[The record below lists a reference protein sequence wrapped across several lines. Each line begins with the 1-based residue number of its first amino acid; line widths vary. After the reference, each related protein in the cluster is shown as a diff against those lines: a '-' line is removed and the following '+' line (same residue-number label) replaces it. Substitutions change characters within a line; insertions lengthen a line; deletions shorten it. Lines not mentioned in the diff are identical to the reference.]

1 MSAID
6 NKPQILVTGGNGQVA
21 LEIKDIAKS
30 NQQFNFIFLS
40 KEELAIN
47 DKEAVMLLFEKNHI
61 QYVINCAAYT
71 AVDKAEKEQ
80 KKAFLINGDAVG
92 NLAAICKMHGT
103 TFIHLSTDYVYDG
116 KNQKP
121 LKESNAVS
129 PLNVY
134 GWSKLKGEELA
145 LNQNANSLII
155 RTSWVYSP
163 YGNNFVKTMVRL
175 FKEKPAINVINDQYG
190 CPTYA
195 ADLASVIISFIKK
208 IEKGSSF
215 SGIYNYCN
223 EGIISWFDF
232 ATEIKNIKH
241 SDCIINAI
249 PAVSY
254 ITPAIR
260 PAYSVLNTSK
270 IKNDLGITIP
280 NWKDSLEKCLILL
293 GA

>member
-1 MSAID
+1 MSAVD

-40 KEELAIN
+40 KEELAID
-47 DKEAVMLLFEKNHI
+47 DKEALMLFFEKNHI

-71 AVDKAEKEQ
+71 AVDKAEQER

-163 YGNNFVKTMVRL
+163 YGNNFVKTMLRL
-175 FKEKPAINVINDQYG
+175 FKEKSAINVINDQYG

-195 ADLASVIISFIKK
+195 ADLASVIIFFIQQ
-208 IEKGSSF
+208 IEAGFSF

-232 ATEIKNIKH
+232 ANEIKNIKH

-249 PAVSY
+249 PATSY

-260 PAYSVLNTSK
+260 PAYSVLDTSK

-280 NWKDSLEKCLILL
+280 NWKDSLEKCIELL
-293 GA
+293 AS

>member
-1 MSAID
+1 MSAVD
-6 NKPQILVTGGNGQVA
+6 NKPHILVTGGNGQVA

-40 KEELAIN
+40 KGELAID
-47 DKEAVMLLFEKNHI
+47 DKEALLLFFEKNHI

-71 AVDKAEKEQ
+71 AVDKAEQERE
-80 KKAFLINGDAVG
+80 KAFLINGDAVG

-116 KNQKP
+116 KNQQP

-129 PLNVY
+129 PVNVY

-208 IEKGSSF
+208 IEEGSSF

-249 PAVSY
+249 PAASY
-254 ITPAIR
+254 ITPAKR
-260 PAYSVLNTSK
+260 PAYSVLDTSK
-270 IKNDLGITIP
+270 IKNALGITIP
-280 NWKDSLEKCLILL
+280 NWKASLEKCLILL
-293 GA
+293 AD

>member
-1 MSAID
+1 MSSVD
-6 NKPQILVTGGNGQVA
+6 NRPQILVTGGNGQVA
-21 LEIKDIAKS
+21 LEIRDLAKS
-30 NQQFNFIFLS
+30 NEQLSFIFLS
-40 KEELAIN
+40 KEKLPIDN
-47 DKEAVMLLFEKNHI
+47 KEAMMHFFDKNHI

-71 AVDKAEKEQ
+71 AVDKAEQEQ
-80 KKAFLINGDAVG
+80 EQAFLINGDAVG
-92 NLAAICKMHGT
+92 NLAAICKMHGSI
-103 TFIHLSTDYVYDG
+103 FIHLSTDYVYDG

-121 LKESNAVS
+121 LLESNAVS

-175 FKEKPAINVINDQYG
+175 FKEKPAINVINDQFG

-195 ADLASVIISFIKK
+195 ADLASVIISFIQK
-208 IEKGSSF
+208 IEEGSSF

-241 SDCIINAI
+241 SDCMIHPI
-249 PAVSY
+249 PAASY
-254 ITPAIR
+254 ITPAAR
-260 PAYSVLNTSK
+260 PAFSVLDTSK
-270 IKNDLGITIP
+270 IKVDLGITIP
-280 NWKDSLEKCLILL
+280 NWKDSLEKCIELIPS
-293 GA
+293 